1 MLLRNPTTFD
11 LVLLNWENVVN
22 ESVMNEWGKPES
34 ISKEFA
40 EREYI
45 ESMVKK
51 SVMNDRRGKQIAIL
65 KLVFLVLFN

>member
-45 ESMVKK
+45 ESMVNI
-51 SVMNDRRGKQIAIL
+51 VH
-65 KLVFLVLFN
+65 